1 METAMAT
8 QAQPATPAGS
18 KSPPP
23 PAPAGRSRSHRTAV
37 PWWFVLPALAFFAF
51 AVLVPSAR
59 GAVYSFTDWD
69 GLARSFDF
77 VGLEQYRALFADE
90 NARAAL
96 GHTLLIAFAVTI
108 VQNVVGLLL
117 ALGVNTQI
125 KSRNV
130 LRVFFFAPAVITP
143 VVTAY
148 LWKYLYSP
156 EGAVNAALDALGLGF
171 LGQNWLGDSDI
182 ALWSVVAVIVWQFAG
197 YSMVI
202 FLAGLQSIPK
212 EIYEAS
218 DMDGAGPVRRFWH
231 IVRPM
236 LAPAL
241 TINLMLSLV
250 GGLKLF
256 DQVWVMTQGGPGGA
270 TDTLST
276 VIYQEAFQFNAFA
289 YSTAM
294 AVVLTLFVIVLSGI
308 QYGYLGRQEKRNS

>member
-1 METAMAT
+1 M
-8 QAQPATPAGS
+8 
-18 KSPPP
+18 
-23 PAPAGRSRSHRTAV
+23 
-37 PWWFVLPALAFFAF
+37 LPALAFFAF
-51 AVLVPSAR
+51 AALVPSAR
-59 GAVYSFTDWD
+59 GALYSFTDWD
-69 GLARSFDF
+69 GLARDYAF
-77 VGLEQYRALFADE
+77 VGLDQYRALFSDG
-90 NARAAL
+90 NARSAL
-96 GHTLLIAFAVTI
+96 GHTLLIAFAVTV
-108 VQNVVGLLL
+108 VQNAVGLLL
-117 ALGVNTQI
+117 ALGVNSRI

-156 EGAVNAALDALGLGF
+156 QGAINAALDSVGLGAV
-171 LGQNWLGDSDI
+171 GQDWLGDSDI
-182 ALWSVVAVIVWQFAG
+182 ALWSVVAVIVWQFSG

-202 FLAGLQSIPK
+202 FLAGLQSIPQ

-218 DMDGAGPVRRFWH
+218 DMDGAGPFRRFWH

-241 TINLMLSLV
+241 TINLMLSLI

-276 VIYQEAFQFNAFA
+276 VIYREAFQFNAFA

-294 AVVLTLFVIVLSGI
+294 AVVLTLFVIVLSGV

>member
-1 METAMAT
+1 
-8 QAQPATPAGS
+8 
-18 KSPPP
+18 
-23 PAPAGRSRSHRTAV
+23 V

-51 AVLVPSAR
+51 AVLVPSVR

-69 GLARSFDF
+69 GLARDFSF
-77 VGLEQYRALFADE
+77 VGLDQYRALLADDS
-90 NARAAL
+90 ARSAL
-96 GHTLLIAFAVTI
+96 GHTLLIAFAVTV
-108 VQNVVGLLL
+108 VQNAVGLLL
-117 ALGVNTQI
+117 ALGVNTAI

-156 EGAVNAALDALGLGF
+156 QGAVNAALDGLGLGF
-171 LGQNWLGDSDI
+171 LSQDWLGDSGV
-182 ALWSVVAVIVWQFAG
+182 ALWSVVAVIVWQFSG

-202 FLAGLQSIPK
+202 FLAGLQSIPR

-218 DMDGAGPVRRFWH
+218 DVDGAGPFRRFWH

-236 LAPAL
+236 LAPAF
-241 TINLMLSLV
+241 TINLMLSLI

-276 VIYQEAFQFNAFA
+276 VIYREAFQFNAFA

-294 AVVLTLFVIVLSGI
+294 AVLLTVFVIVLSSV